1 MLYGENGMDIQ
12 SVIVFCME
20 IIGTVAFSASGA
32 MVGINKSMD
41 VFGVCV
47 LGVFTAVGG
56 GMARD
61 MILCRV
67 PSALINPVY
76 VAVAAATAIVVF
88 AVLWVKK
95 EHFHGRFRM
104 AYDSLMLIMDSL
116 GLGIFTVVGVL
127 TGVKAGY
134 PGNTFLLVF
143 LGTLTG
149 VGGGLTKGVRVVNLA
164 MYAEMQGAA
173 GVVVNAPT
181 AGRIIRTLRETI
193 DIPVIVTA
201 VTSDGIEERIRAG
214 ASIINVAGGYK
225 TAEIV
230 REIRAKSANIPII
243 ASGGDTDESVLSTIR
258 AGANAIVWTPPSN
271 GEVFRAVMDAYRDGK
286 GHP

>member
-1 MLYGENGMDIQ
+1 MAERIPERLRKRREAEIQRASRVIFESENNQFLAPQINGKLRSFALRVPEQINEC
-12 SVIVFCME
+12 SGIVINGKR
-20 IIGTVAFSASGA
+20 IRS
-32 MVGINKSMD
+32 
-41 VFGVCV
+41 
-47 LGVFTAVGG
+47 LVFTT
-56 GMARD
+56 D
-61 MILCRV
+61 
-67 PSALINPVY
+67 
-76 VAVAAATAIVVF
+76 VAIIRNVDADAVF
-88 AVLWVKK
+88 AV
-95 EHFHGRFRM
+95 
-104 AYDSLMLIMDSL
+104 YPYTPQPIITDMLVHAADI
-116 GLGIFTVVGVL
+116 
-127 TGVKAGY
+127 
-134 PGNTFLLVF
+134 PVF
-143 LGTLTG
+143 TG

-230 REIRAKSANIPII
+230 REIRTKSADIPII